1 MINLGMEKNKTLK
14 KFTKITLISIA
25 LYIYLF
31 RNSQF
36 DFRTLCFFILIHSLV
51 IAHYVGPNEYE
62 EKKLIY
68 PIYTLITLLIAI
80 IPFVLNP
87 KLIYYSQYPGVGVFI
102 YAFAIIFALWGKNG
116 IHLLWKK

>member
-1 MINLGMEKNKTLK
+1 M
-14 KFTKITLISIA
+14 
-25 LYIYLF
+25 
-31 RNSQF
+31 
-36 DFRTLCFFILIHSLV
+36 
-51 IAHYVGPNEYE
+51 IAHYVGPNKNE

-87 KLIYYSQYPGVGVFI
+87 KLISSAGVSV
-102 YAFAIIFALWGKNG
+102 YAIVITFALWGKNG